1 MTAIKLIVGLGN
13 PGSEHQGT
21 RHNAGAD
28 FVETLARKGGIFLQ
42 EESKFFGLTGR
53 INLAGHDLRLLVPTT
68 FMNLSGKSVAAMAGF
83 RYAYAEASPALT
95 WLRNNA
101 VGWINGAGT
110 VKQQFIPEA
119 LGLGPLA
126 SAW

>member
-1 MTAIKLIVGLGN
+1 MRDLAAVIRRLPDGTDLGRAGLW
-13 PGSEHQGT
+13 
-21 RHNAGAD
+21 RA
-28 FVETLARKGGIFLQ
+28 FARKRRTRAQ
-42 EESKFFGLTGR
+42 
-53 INLAGHDLRLLVPTT
+53 
-68 FMNLSGKSVAAMAGF
+68 MMVAAMAGF

-101 VGWINGAGT
+101 VGWINGAGA
-110 VKQQFIPEA
+110 VKQQFIREA